1 MKGIKTIMK
10 DYLNIF
16 ICFCFLT
23 SCNSTIQGDYSQYDF
38 SQGGPV
44 PLRIESEEN
53 MSSKNVKCLAENLS
67 FLIGQPE
74 TALAAMEYPAD
85 TRVLSESQELTID
98 KVSSSRLNLVIGS
111 DRRIVNVFC
120 G

>member
-1 MKGIKTIMK
+1 MKGIKVIMK
-10 DYLNIF
+10 SYLYFFIF
-16 ICFCFLT
+16 FCFLS
-23 SCNSTIQGDYSQYDF
+23 SCNTTTQGGYDGYDF

-44 PLRIESEEN
+44 PLKIETEESN
-53 MSSKNVKCLAENLS
+53 PNTKGKCLADTLS

-85 TRVLSESQELTID
+85 TRVLSESQEFNID
-98 KVSSSRLNLVIGS
+98 QNYGSRLNLVIGT
-111 DRRIVNVFC
+111 DRTIVNVFC

>member
-1 MKGIKTIMK
+1 MKK
-10 DYLNIF
+10 YFN
-16 ICFCFLT
+16 ICFCFCLI
-23 SCNSTIQGDYSQYDF
+23 SACNTTTQGDYNNYDI

-44 PLRIESEEN
+44 PLRVETEESKATSTGE
-53 MSSKNVKCLAENLS
+53 CLADTLS

-85 TRVLSESQELTID
+85 TRVLNEYQDQSID
-98 KVSSSRLNLVIGS
+98 ENHSSRLNLVIGS
-111 DRRIVNVFC
+111 DRRITNVFC